1 MGFLDGVSEC
11 WWLSSNCVINW
22 DAWSAIG
29 TVAAT
34 GVALFFGVQSVE
46 LQARVRRSRERIAVG
61 LIRAIGER
69 LFDEVESIG
78 ANEGVSRGQWDVG
91 GHTLNFLLASATK
104 LRAACQSVELHLL
117 DVDERVISAWV
128 EVLGESRGL
137 AEDVL
142 ALEKHSPQGQKE
154 VATHVTQAHHEA
166 ARQILRREH
175 VAMSSV
181 GGKAFT
187 KRTLRPAA

>member
-1 MGFLDGVSEC
+1 MGMLDGVSEC
-11 WWLSSNCVINW
+11 WWLSSNCVVNW

-34 GVALFFGVQSVE
+34 AVALVFGVQAIQ
-46 LQARVRRSRERIAVG
+46 LQARVRRSRERIAIG
-61 LIRAIGER
+61 LLRAIGER

-78 ANEGVSRGQWDVG
+78 SNEGVSRGQWDEG

-104 LRAACQSVELHLL
+104 LKAACQSVELHLL
-117 DVDERVISAWV
+117 DVDEHVISAWV
-128 EVLGESRGL
+128 AVVGESRGL

-142 ALEKHSPQGQKE
+142 SLEKHSPEGQKD
-154 VATHVTQAHHEA
+154 VASHVTQAHYEV
-166 ARQILRREH
+166 ARHILGSEG
-175 VAMSSV
+175 VAMRSV
-181 GGKAFT
+181 GGKGFS